1 MDFDESLPSVH
12 RLVLVVEIVR
22 LATRETRLQDPLPLV
37 FRAWEAWQGA
47 PPESGLVPPGVGGVS
62 SLTTDVPSVTD
73 VVVRSSGP
81 VAPGVGGVSG
91 LTPEISLWCP
101 CARSRN
107 PPIYLPRA
115 DASFRS

>member
-47 PPESGLVPPGVGGVS
+47 PPDLFLRAWEACQVS
-62 SLTTDVPSVTD
+62 L
-73 VVVRSSGP
+73 
-81 VAPGVGGVSG
+81 
-91 LTPEISLWCP
+91 LMF
-101 CARSRN
+101 
-107 PPIYLPRA
+107 RA
-115 DASFRS
+115 